1 MAGRK
6 QTIEDKIKEAEAVV
20 IKAKE
25 KYDSALEELNRL
37 VKNKKEMES
46 RELMQAYE
54 KSNRT
59 FEEVLT
65 FLGGSLSK
73 TEDGEED
80 VEGEHRQFT

>member
-6 QTIEDKIKEAEAVV
+6 QTIEDKIKKAEAVV

-37 VKNKKEMES
+37 VKKKKEMES

-59 FEEVLT
+59 FEEVLA

-80 VEGEHRQFT
+80 VEG